1 MMKEPVLEESCQETE
16 KEAERLE
23 EEETVNALTAYF
35 RRTSRGRIVEL
46 PRWAQ

>member
-1 MMKEPVLEESCQETE
+1 MENQNDE
-16 KEAERLE
+16 KETDEKILE
-23 EEETVNALTAYF
+23 INIAVDELTAHF

>member
-1 MMKEPVLEESCQETE
+1 LEERQTDTETE
-16 KEAERLE
+16 NLKEDEA
-23 EEETVNALTAYF
+23 VNALTAHF

>member
-1 MMKEPVLEESCQETE
+1 MEEPQMESEEESQDLTQE
-16 KEAERLE
+16 EAVD
-23 EEETVNALTAYF
+23 TLTAYF

>member
-1 MMKEPVLEESCQETE
+1 MENNQPENNPEKEKEES
-16 KEAERLE
+16 LE
-23 EEETVNALTAYF
+23 EEKAVEALTVHF